1 MPFPERRLRWGGGR
15 NGEFSLNHVRSEI
28 PLDMVLDIRHPAGD
42 AKDIIA
48 YENLMLRGEAREGWG
63 E

>member
-1 MPFPERRLRWGGGR
+1 
-15 NGEFSLNHVRSEI
+15 
-28 PLDMVLDIRHPAGD
+28 MVLDIRHPAGD